1 MPSHALTRIL
11 IVITTLLIAT
21 LAAALH
27 GPARAQQAAQV
38 GHAGPAGG
46 HASNKSHASQAS
58 ETSPTGQAGQTN
70 PANARSAT
78 SHAAHTAHGAAK
90 PRAPRPAVPVV
101 SVAFDPGGR
110 LWRVRAQDGFVLVA
124 HSADLGRSWS
134 ADVPVNREPQ
144 RVWNDGENR
153 PLVASDGRGRVVVS
167 YTQMLDVP
175 MAGHVRF
182 AQSTDGG
189 RRFTEPLVVNTHRE
203 AISHRFQA
211 MVMDP
216 RGRVWLAW
224 LDKRDQVAA
233 QAAGRDY
240 VGAAV
245 YATHTDDGRRFAP
258 ETRVAEH
265 SCECCRIALAT
276 DPAGRP
282 AVLWRHV
289 FPPNVRDHA
298 LAWLDAPAP
307 AATLDLQRVSHDGW
321 QLDGCPHHGPAL
333 AIAADGTRHV
343 AWFSGGPDEPRL
355 GYARSFDGGR
365 RFVTTMHFGDPESQP
380 GRPAVLSLGRRVVL
394 AWKQFDGQRSSVL
407 VRQSGDG
414 GRTWSA
420 PRVLASSA
428 GNSDHPALLAHGG
441 RAFLSWSADE
451 IGHKV
456 SMVPA
461 EEAAP

>member
-1 MPSHALTRIL
+1 MPSPALTRLLVVI
-11 IVITTLLIAT
+11 IVLAVAG
-21 LAAALH
+21 LAAALPTPACAQH
-27 GPARAQQAAQV
+27 G
-38 GHAGPAGG
+38 GHAG
-46 HASNKSHASQAS
+46 
-58 ETSPTGQAGQTN
+58 
-70 PANARSAT
+70 
-78 SHAAHTAHGAAK
+78 HAAPRTA
-90 PRAPRPAVPVV
+90 RPAVPVV

-110 LWRVRAQDGFVLVA
+110 LWRVRVQDGFVLVA
-124 HSADLGRSWS
+124 HSDDLGRRWS
-134 ADVPVNREPQ
+134 TDVRVNREPQ

-153 PLVASDGRGRVVVS
+153 PLIAGDGRGRVVVS

-224 LDKRDQVAA
+224 LDKRDQAAA
-233 QAAGRDY
+233 QASGRGY

-245 YATHTDDGRRFAP
+245 YTTHTDDGRRFAP
-258 ETRVAEH
+258 ETRLAEH
-265 SCECCRIALAT
+265 SCECCRLALAT

-282 AVLWRHV
+282 ALVWRHV
-289 FPPNVRDHA
+289 FPPNLRDHA

-307 AATLDLQRVSHDGW
+307 AVQRVSHDGW
-321 QLDGCPHHGPAL
+321 QIDGCPHHGPAL
-333 AIAADGTRHV
+333 AIAADGTQHV
-343 AWFSGGPDEPRL
+343 AWFTGGPDEPRL

-365 RFVTTMHFGDPESQP
+365 RFVTTMHVGDPDAQP
-380 GRPAVLSLGRRVVL
+380 GRPALLSVGRRVLL
-394 AWKQFDGQRSSVL
+394 AWRQFDGQRSSVL

-420 PRVLASSA
+420 PRVLARSA
-428 GNSDHPALLAHGG
+428 GVADHPALLSHGG

-451 IGHKV
+451 TGHRV
-456 SMVPA
+456 SLVP
-461 EEAAP
+461 EEDAAP